1 MDRNGLKDL
10 LEQIRN
16 VHVGVIGDFC
26 LDAYFALDAST
37 SEISAETGLPTRPVR
52 RQRYSLG
59 GAANVVNNLWAMG
72 VKKISA
78 FGVIGPDPFGK
89 EMTDILRDMGINTDG
104 LLVQEKEW
112 DTHVYTKPIEK
123 NQEQNRIDFGNFNH
137 LEADTAEL
145 LIQKLEAAL
154 PKLDLVI
161 INQQVP
167 SGIHTHGFRKDL
179 KELIACHTDKIFITD
194 SRHHTNDYDGT
205 IRKINIQEAMKLC
218 GNEGETPDWLNSAE
232 AEAIARKLYER
243 WGTMLFLTRGEYGC
257 TVYDENG
264 FQEIPGLLIGAPT
277 DPVGAGDS
285 MLAGIGAA
293 LAAGARPLDAAEL
306 GGFVAGVTVQKLF
319 ITGTASPA
327 EILSIGSDPDYR
339 YRPELARRHYRAVYH
354 PHTDIEVVTS
364 LPREQKPT
372 HFIFDQDGTLSI
384 LRQGWEQIMEPMMVK
399 AILGEKEQTVDEVL
413 YDQVLRSVQEY
424 IDKTTGVQTLVQMK
438 GLVDLVRQFGC
449 VPEENIKDEFGYKE
463 VYNQELLIMVHTR
476 VQRLKKKELDIEDF
490 TIKKAIPFLNALHQN
505 GVKLY
510 LASGTDQ
517 EDVVKEAEIL
527 GYRDLFGG
535 RIYGSVG
542 DITKDAKRIVLE
554 RIMTDIG
561 DESRHEIVTVG
572 DGPVEIRETHKRGG
586 YTVGVAS
593 NEIRRHG
600 LNLAKRKRLIEAG
613 ADLIIP
619 DFSQME
625 QLLSLLFKA

>member
-1 MDRNGLKDL
+1 
-10 LEQIRN
+10 
-16 VHVGVIGDFC
+16 
-26 LDAYFALDAST
+26 
-37 SEISAETGLPTRPVR
+37 
-52 RQRYSLG
+52 
-59 GAANVVNNLWAMG
+59 
-72 VKKISA
+72 
-78 FGVIGPDPFGK
+78 
-89 EMTDILRDMGINTDG
+89 
-104 LLVQEKEW
+104 
-112 DTHVYTKPIEK
+112 
-123 NQEQNRIDFGNFNH
+123 
-137 LEADTAEL
+137 
-145 LIQKLEAAL
+145 
-154 PKLDLVI
+154 
-161 INQQVP
+161 
-167 SGIHTHGFRKDL
+167 
-179 KELIACHTDKIFITD
+179 
-194 SRHHTNDYDGT
+194 
-205 IRKINIQEAMKLC
+205 MKLC
-218 GNEGETPDWLNSAE
+218 GKEGETPDWLNSTE
-232 AEAIARKLYER
+232 AEAIARELYQR

-264 FQEIPGLLIGAPT
+264 FQEIPGLLIVAPI

-293 LAAGARPLDAAEL
+293 LAAGAKPLAAAEL
-306 GGFVAGVTVQKLF
+306 RGFVAGVTVQKLF
-319 ITGTASPA
+319 ITGTASPE
-327 EILSIGSDPDYR
+327 EILSIGSDPDYC
-339 YRPELARRHYRAVYH
+339 YHPELARRHYRAVYH

-372 HFIFDQDGTLSI
+372 HFIFDQDGTLST

-413 YDQVLRSVQEY
+413 YDQVLRSVQDY

-449 VPEENIKDEFGYKE
+449 VPEYDIKDESGYKE

-490 TIKKAIPFLNALHQN
+490 TIKKAIPLLNALHQN

-517 EDVVKEAEIL
+517 EDVVKVAGIL
-527 GYRDLFGG
+527 GYRNLFGG

-554 RIMTDIG
+554 RIMMDIG
-561 DESRHEIVTVG
+561 DESRHQVVTVG

-586 YTVGVAS
+586 YTIGVAS

-600 LNLAKRKRLIEAG
+600 LNLTKRKRLIESG

-625 QLLSLLFKA
+625 QLLPLLFKA